1 MIWVESIHQWFVQ
14 FEKERKQNEKKK
26 IFLWFVYIKIK

>member
-26 IFLWFVYIKIK
+26 NLSVVCLYKN